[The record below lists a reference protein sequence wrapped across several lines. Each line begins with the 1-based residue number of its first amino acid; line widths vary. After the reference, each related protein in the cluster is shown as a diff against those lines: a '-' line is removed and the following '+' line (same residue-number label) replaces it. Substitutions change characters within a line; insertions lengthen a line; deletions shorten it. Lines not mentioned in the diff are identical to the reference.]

1 MRENI
6 INAIDWNDDD
16 GLFSLARQ
24 ELFTAVVG
32 DIMDKMGFLRQ
43 FLPPRI
49 RPLRNDMVVIGRAM
63 TVLEADVFEE
73 SVLPRNNP
81 VMDKPFGLMLEAL
94 DDLKKNEVYVCTGA
108 SPRYALWG
116 ELMSS
121 RAIKLGA
128 AGVVVDGYL
137 RDTHGILAQNFPA
150 FAYGSYAQDQGPRGK
165 VIDFRGQLEI
175 DGVRIRSGDILF
187 GDVDGVLVVPQ
198 EAERDIFV
206 GATEKARGEKIVQ
219 KAIEAGMS
227 ASEAFKKFGIL

>member
-32 DIMDKMGFLRQ
+32 DIMDKLGFVHQ

-73 SVLPRNNP
+73 SASSHNNP
-81 VMDKPFGLMLEAL
+81 VMSKPFGLMLEAL

-227 ASEAFKKFGIL
+227 ASEAFRKFGIL